1 MGKDKMTSTSASASN
16 SAVGVLLMDESLN
29 PVWFNVEAVRIL
41 GYPQN
46 LGNSKTLRT
55 DALGEKIRASLSKQS
70 LRSPSLTELNSSRRR
85 YLCRA
90 FRMESQ
96 GKANRGPSVA
106 VLLERSPRALVTL
119 PAMCAQ
125 YQFTRRE
132 QETLELLSVGFYTK
146 DIANSLGISVNTAKV
161 YIRMVMA
168 KMGVSSRL
176 EVLAKI
182 LSMKPSG
189 PNPAPAAKPGPEA
202 ANRKLPILV
211 GRSALAVDSKIS

>member
-1 MGKDKMTSTSASASN
+1 MPVIPVVTVRMGKDKMTSTSAPASN

-70 LRSPSLTELNSSRRR
+70 LRSPFLTELSSGRRR

-90 FRMESQ
+90 FSIEPQ
-96 GKANRGPSVA
+96 GKGNRGPGVV
-106 VLLERSPRALVTL
+106 VLLERSPRAQITL
-119 PAMCAQ
+119 SAMCEEFQ
-125 YQFTRRE
+125 LTRRE
-132 QETLELLSVGFYTK
+132 QEALELLSVGLCTK
-146 DIANSLGISVNTAKV
+146 EIGSAMQISSNTAKV
-161 YIRMVMA
+161 YVHMVMA
-168 KMGVSSRL
+168 KMGVSSRM

-182 LSMKPSG
+182 LSMKSPI
-189 PNPAPAAKPGPEA
+189 PNKAALETDRK
-202 ANRKLPILV
+202 ANR
-211 GRSALAVDSKIS
+211 G